1 MKKKKENDLVYLE
14 RDHRLYMIQDYEV
27 SWEHCE
33 IIPLFL
39 LFSHPWFLSFEVN
52 NLSTTTKNAIFFW
65 RFSRRVKANARG
77 REERSGLL
85 RRTAFFALLSLHA
98 SASCGLPLSAVTS
111 FTSEVSMVTVVLVL
125 LGHAIRQITRSKR
138 LKTIRSKISQ
148 KNYCKRSQYSVINV
162 FSRNIIS
169 IQAFRCDGN

>member
-1 MKKKKENDLVYLE
+1 MKKKKKNDLVYLE

-85 RRTAFFALLSLHA
+85 LQTAFFALPRSTH
-98 SASCGLPLSAVTS
+98 PPRAVFRFLQLRNLTS
-111 FTSEVSMVTVVLVL
+111 KVSMVTVVLVL

-138 LKTIRSKISQ
+138 LKTIRSKISR

-169 IQAFRCDGN
+169 IKAFRCDGN

>member
-1 MKKKKENDLVYLE
+1 MKKKKNDLVYLE

-52 NLSTTTKNAIFFW
+52 NLSTTTKNAIFFGVFPGEW
-65 RFSRRVKANARG
+65 KKTRGGARKG
-77 REERSGLL
+77 AACFVE
-85 RRTAFFALLSLHA
+85 LLS
-98 SASCGLPLSAVTS
+98 SRYSRSTRPPRAVFRFLQFRHLTS
-111 FTSEVSMVTVVLVL
+111 KVSMVTVVLVL
-125 LGHAIRQITRSKR
+125 LCHAIRQITRSKR

-148 KNYCKRSQYSVINV
+148 KTTASGASTLWLMCSLEI
-162 FSRNIIS
+162 
-169 IQAFRCDGN
+169 